1 MQCLRI
7 VLNCL
12 THTPIE
18 SLQSYGVFWG
28 GHCGLQNN
36 TQNFV
41 PKRGILEMSFSSR
54 SFFSHSYRLS
64 FGWRDCPSQWQMDI
78 AGLSRLNDL
87 GWKRTSGALQSD
99 LALKAGFGSSARL
112 PRTLSGWVLSI
123 SKDGDFH
130 VSGQIS
136 GGFQLALFLPS
147 SCVILLAS
155 RPGIY
160 QCLVWVRQ

>member
-87 GWKRTSGALQSD
+87 GWKRTSPVW
-99 LALKAGFGSSARL
+99 
-112 PRTLSGWVLSI
+112 PRTESRIWKLSQAAQNVVWLS
-123 SKDGDFH
+123 SEYLQGRRLSCFRPDQRWFPVGSLSPQQLCDTP
-130 VSGQIS
+130 
-136 GGFQLALFLPS
+136 GFQARNLS
-147 SCVILLAS
+147 MSCLS
-155 RPGIY
+155 
-160 QCLVWVRQ
+160 